1 MGTTHLSGA
10 WNVLPLLV
18 CYNPGG
24 SMKMSDSGASTPM
37 TGWMFASGNTR
48 SGFGGGGA
56 GADDGA
62 DANDDL
68 IEGEPEHLPGH
79 DGSLPEGRSPEVRRV
94 AEREHYDFELG
105 KEMWLEEQLPT
116 SW

>member
-1 MGTTHLSGA
+1 MMGDDDGA
-10 WNVLPLLV
+10 
-18 CYNPGG
+18 
-24 SMKMSDSGASTPM
+24 GADD
-37 TGWMFASGNTR
+37 GDGAGA
-48 SGFGGGGA
+48 GAGA

-62 DANDDL
+62 DADDDL
-68 IEGEPEHLPGH
+68 VEGEPEHLPGH
-79 DGSLPEGRSPEVRRV
+79 DGPLPEGRSPEVRRV